1 VPLDPQAQIVI
12 DQIEA
17 VGFGEFTEETD
28 PVAVRSMMDAAAPRS
43 AITLHE
49 VSDREIP
56 GPNGPIPIRIYRPDG
71 NAPKPIIV
79 YAHGGGWVL
88 GSLDTHDDACRGLAA
103 GVDSIVVSVD
113 YRLAPEHP
121 FPAAVDDY
129 LASLAWVHANAR
141 SFGGDPDRLAVAG
154 DSAGGNL
161 AAIGAQDARSRGLA
175 VAFQLLVYPVT
186 DYEFTSASMEEN
198 AVGYYLTRD
207 MMRWFYE
214 RYLRDETEGA
224 DARVSPIRAE
234 DLSGLAPA
242 FVITAQYDPL
252 RDQGRAYAS
261 AMRAAG
267 NLVTSTTYDGM
278 FHGFFTMSA
287 LLDGAKVAFAD
298 AVGALRTG
306 LAVD

>member
-1 VPLDPQAQIVI
+1 MPLDRQAQIVI

-17 VGFGEFTEETD
+17 LGFGEFTEETD
-28 PVAVRSMMDAAAPRS
+28 PIQMRSMMDAAAPRS

-56 GPNGPIPIRIYRPDG
+56 GPRGPIPIRIYRPTGDV
-71 NAPKPIIV
+71 PKPVIL

-88 GSLDTHDDACRGLAA
+88 GSLETHDDACRGLAA
-103 GVDSIVVSVD
+103 GVDAIVVSVD
-113 YRLAPEHP
+113 YRLAPEHR
-121 FPAAVDDY
+121 FPAAIDDY
-129 LASLAWVHANAR
+129 LAALAWTHAHAL
-141 SFGGDPDRLAVAG
+141 SFGGDPDRMAVAG

-161 AAIGAQDARSRGLA
+161 AAIGAQDARARGVA

-214 RYLRDETEGA
+214 RYLVDAAEGA
-224 DARVSPIRAE
+224 DWRVSPLRAE
-234 DLSGLAPA
+234 DLTDLAPA

-252 RDQGRAYAS
+252 RDQGCAYAA

-267 NLVTSTTYDGM
+267 NQVTSTTYDGM

-298 AVGALRTG
+298 AVAALRTG